1 MNDLVDLGGL
11 HPRLAHLDRPA
22 DGFSPGLC
30 RSIGARL
37 GIDPLLIRILFIL
50 TTLLSGIGAVA
61 YTWGVLLTP
70 RAGRQAPIH
79 RLLPIFSSWTPRA
92 QWITIAL
99 SCILVVGWVAQM
111 ASMGPLLLV
120 SVFALLVLF
129 RRRGPRQHAEPQNS
143 STTPPGEQPFK
154 NSAQLP
160 VVDLYA
166 PEESKIPGPAPQ
178 PAGDTQPQPSWW
190 GAILVLSVGCLVA
203 ASIVVFDL
211 VPGILVR
218 VALVLG
224 AVGLTILGWGLLKR
238 DRRLPTLLLIPAL
251 LAALGIA
258 IAVSTSASETRIPA
272 TTGSGRELREYP
284 FMAVGDGVA
293 DLRDLPTGEPMT
305 VHVRAFLSQVRV
317 MLPQAPASHH
327 VTAWATEM
335 TWPGGT
341 EPAQH
346 GSEAEGIQLVV
357 DSYLSAV
364 RVEYPL

>member
-50 TTLLSGIGAVA
+50 TTLLSGIGVVA
-61 YTWGVLLTP
+61 YVWGVLLTP

-79 RLLPIFSSWTPRA
+79 RLLPAFSSWTPRA

-99 SCILVVGWVAQM
+99 SCLLVVGWVAQM
-111 ASMGPLLLV
+111 ASMSPLLLV

-129 RRRGPRQHAEPQNS
+129 RRRGPRQHAAPQHPF
-143 STTPPGEQPFK
+143 TTPLGEQPSK
-154 NSAQLP
+154 TSGQLP
-160 VVDLYA
+160 IVDLYA
-166 PEESKIPGPAPQ
+166 PEESESPDSAPQ
-178 PAGDTQPQPSWW
+178 PAGSTQPQPSWW
-190 GAILVLSVGCLVA
+190 GGALVLSVGCLVA
-203 ASIVVFDL
+203 AGIVVFDL

-224 AVGLTILGWGLLKR
+224 AVGFTILGWGLLKR
-238 DRRLPTLLLIPAL
+238 DRRLPMLLLIPAL

-293 DLRDLPTGEPMT
+293 DLRDLPAGKSMT
-305 VHVRAFLSQVRV
+305 VHVQTVLSQVRV
-317 MLPQAPASHH
+317 MLPQAPVSYH

-335 TWPGGT
+335 TWPGGI

-357 DSYLSAV
+357 DSHLSAV

>member
-143 STTPPGEQPFK
+143 STTPM
-154 NSAQLP
+154 
-160 VVDLYA
+160 D
-166 PEESKIPGPAPQ
+166 
-178 PAGDTQPQPSWW
+178 
-190 GAILVLSVGCLVA
+190 
-203 ASIVVFDL
+203 
-211 VPGILVR
+211 
-218 VALVLG
+218 
-224 AVGLTILGWGLLKR
+224 
-238 DRRLPTLLLIPAL
+238 LLL
-251 LAALGIA
+251 
-258 IAVSTSASETRIPA
+258 
-272 TTGSGRELREYP
+272 
-284 FMAVGDGVA
+284 
-293 DLRDLPTGEPMT
+293 
-305 VHVRAFLSQVRV
+305 
-317 MLPQAPASHH
+317 
-327 VTAWATEM
+327 
-335 TWPGGT
+335 
-341 EPAQH
+341 
-346 GSEAEGIQLVV
+346 AEQLM
-357 DSYLSAV
+357 
-364 RVEYPL
+364 RRK